1 MSVKYSTE
9 IIEKGQESL
18 TYTWLEKWSDRKEM
32 ALIVANAY
40 GKSGILILERKALK
54 VRDCAKFLQFEACP
68 TGADGH
74 TRRLEAGNFCDDRLC
89 PVCNRK
95 RAVKLISALMLA
107 LESYQSQEYK
117 LVFMTLTIRNVAEI
131 NCEVYKRMMKCWRE
145 FQRGFLLGRRFKN
158 KGKVNYYA
166 GPCIG
171 GVVAVETTFN
181 KDQPEG
187 LVWHPHLHG
196 ILVCKDYL
204 DQKAASEYWKKVTGD
219 SFIVGFSKVKFD
231 GKRGVL
237 DGVLETVK
245 YLAKLNY
252 DMPAERIVELALA
265 LRRVRCM
272 NAFGVL
278 KSFMTKAK
286 ELKEGQEQSLVCKK
300 CGRNL
305 VDLALKWY
313 GNKYLLRVLTE
324 KKEHLLRISCCN
336 RGK

>member
-1 MSVKYSTE
+1 
-9 IIEKGQESL
+9 
-18 TYTWLEKWSDRKEM
+18 
-32 ALIVANAY
+32 
-40 GKSGILILERKALK
+40 
-54 VRDCAKFLQFEACP
+54 
-68 TGADGH
+68 
-74 TRRLEAGNFCDDRLC
+74 
-89 PVCNRK
+89 
-95 RAVKLISALMLA
+95 
-107 LESYQSQEYK
+107 
-117 LVFMTLTIRNVAEI
+117 MTLTIRNVAEI
-131 NCEVYKRMMKCWRE
+131 DGGVYKRLMKCWRE
-145 FQRGFLLGRRFKN
+145 FQRSFLLGRRYKN
-158 KGKVNYYA
+158 RDKRHCYEGL
-166 GPCIG
+166 CIG
-171 GVVAVETTFN
+171 GVASVETTFN
-181 KDQPEG
+181 KDQSEG

-204 DQKAASEYWKKVTGD
+204 DQKAASEYWKEVTGD

-272 NAFGVL
+272 NGFGVL
-278 KSFMTKAK
+278 KGFMAKAR
-286 ELKEGQEQSLVCKK
+286 ELKEGREQSLACKK

-313 GNKYLLRVLTE
+313 GNKYLLRILTE
-324 KKEHLLRISCCN
+324 KKEQLLRVSCCN